1 MKKQADSW
9 LQAAYSDLIVI
20 EGIVNREDISHMVAF
35 HSQQAIEKSFKA
47 VLEEYGLTIPKTHN
61 LITLSKRVSTI
72 LDIIVDDEMID
83 QLNDLYIDSRY
94 PIDIGFLPDG
104 KPSALQAGLFY
115 KFAPRIYEQILEK
128 LDSQ

>member
-1 MKKQADSW
+1 MEKQADSW

-115 KFAPRIYEQILEK
+115 KFATRIYEQILEK